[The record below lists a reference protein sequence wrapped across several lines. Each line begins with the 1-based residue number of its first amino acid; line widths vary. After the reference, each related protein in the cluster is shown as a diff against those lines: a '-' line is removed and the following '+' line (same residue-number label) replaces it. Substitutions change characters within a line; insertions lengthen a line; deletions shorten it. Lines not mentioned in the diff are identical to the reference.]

1 MENKETIINRNQ
13 SFYQVDTATR
23 QQQVINI
30 LAKYGRSTNS
40 EIAKLMN
47 QPINRITGRV
57 NELVKSGKVI
67 IDGSKKDTETNRTV
81 TVFKLP
87 DQLELF

>member
-1 MENKETIINRNQ
+1 METLKNRNQ
-13 SFYQVDTATR
+13 SYYQVDTETR

-30 LAKYGRSTNS
+30 LAKHGRSTNS

-57 NELVKSGKVI
+57 NELVKAGKVI
-67 IDGSKKDTETNRTV
+67 IDGSKKDILTNRTV
-81 TVFKLP
+81 TVFSLLE
-87 DQLELF
+87 QLELF